1 MISDAN
7 SYELQMRLMQ
17 EAIIQT
23 LSRGIE
29 RTTRFPMN
37 GYRRRIYFE
46 GMAQLGRDLDLLA
59 SATALLVRASGRD
72 LEGG

>member
-1 MISDAN
+1 MIPEAQK
-7 SYELQMRLMQ
+7 YELQMQLMH
-17 EAIIQT
+17 EAIIQI

-46 GMAQLGRDLDLLA
+46 GMARLGNDLDLLA
-59 SATALLVRASGRD
+59 SAAALLVRAAGCD
-72 LEGG
+72 LEAG